1 MDRRSF
7 LATSS
12 LAATVPL
19 LSAVPAVHAAQ
30 SATKLFSRVNFASDG
45 LGLDPREYASV
56 LQEAAAAGL
65 QSDNYSNGGLVA
77 ELEQRFAERLGKPA
91 AMFVPTGT
99 LANHLAIRTLAGN
112 DRRVLVQAES
122 HLYNDSGD
130 GAALL
135 SGLNLVPLAA
145 GEPTLS
151 LDEVRRWVERTAAG
165 RVELRVGAISIE
177 NPVRRC
183 DHRMVDVA
191 ELERVCRYA
200 REQGI
205 RLHLDGARMFN
216 LPQHSGRSVRDY
228 AALFDTVYVS
238 LWKHFNGMSGAI
250 LAGDADVMKGLYH
263 VRRMFGGSLP
273 HAWPCVA
280 PVARYLDGY
289 ESDYARAWRAA
300 DELIALLTASGKFQ
314 IRRLEDGTSRIF
326 MAASSIDAQTLVER
340 AASHDVRLPPA
351 HPGTGEFS
359 LEINPTLL
367 RMAPAVVARIL
378 IQAAHG

>member
-7 LATSS
+7 LTTTG

-19 LSAVPAVHAAQ
+19 LSTVPPARAAK
-30 SATKLFSRVNFASDG
+30 STSKLFSRVDFTTDG
-45 LGLDPREYASV
+45 LGFDPREYATV
-56 LQEAAAAGL
+56 LHEVAMSGVQA
-65 QSDNYSNGGLVA
+65 DNYSNGGLIA

-91 AMFVPTGT
+91 AMFLPTGT
-99 LANHLAIRTLAGN
+99 LANHIAIRTLAGN
-112 DRRVLVQAES
+112 GRRVLVQAES
-122 HLYNDSGD
+122 HLFNDSGD

-135 SGLNLVPLAA
+135 SGLTLVPLAA
-145 GEPTLS
+145 GQPTLS
-151 LDEVRRWVERTAAG
+151 LDEVRHWVERTAVG

-200 REQGI
+200 REQDI

-216 LPQHSGRSVRDY
+216 LPQHSGRSVRDF

-250 LAGDADVMKGLYH
+250 LAGDTAFIKGLYH

-273 HAWPCVA
+273 HAWPSVA
-280 PVARYLDGY
+280 PVAPYLDGY
-289 ESDYARAWRAA
+289 ERDYERAWRRA
-300 DELIALLTASGKFQ
+300 DELFAQLTASGKFQ
-314 IRRLEDGTSRIF
+314 LRRLDAGTSRVF
-326 MAASSIDAQTLVER
+326 LKPLTGNTQTLRSR
-340 AASHDVRLPPA
+340 AADHAVVLSQP
-351 HPGTGEFS
+351 HPQTDEFS
-359 LEINPTLL
+359 LEINATLL
-367 RMAPAVVARIL
+367 RMAPAAVAQIL
-378 IQAAHG
+378 INAARG